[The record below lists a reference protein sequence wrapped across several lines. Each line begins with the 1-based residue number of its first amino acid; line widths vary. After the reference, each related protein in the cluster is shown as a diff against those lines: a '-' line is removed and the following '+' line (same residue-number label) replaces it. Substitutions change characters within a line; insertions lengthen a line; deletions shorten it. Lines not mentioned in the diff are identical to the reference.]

1 MSVGAIGNAILVN
14 QMTPAV
20 TPLQGNQN
28 TRFDLQNV
36 AAQAAVQEKEQEI
49 EEVRPAEESHAVD
62 PDREHNRQETD
73 EEMSEEM
80 KKSAKEYEETEKE
93 IEEEDTLDEHHHLLD
108 IKV

>member
-1 MSVGAIGNAILVN
+1 MSVGAIGNAVLVN

-20 TPLQGNQN
+20 TPLQGNQY

-49 EEVRPAEESHAVD
+49 EEVRPAEENHAID
-62 PDREHNRQETD
+62 PDREHQRQEAD
-73 EEMSEEM
+73 EETKNLPKKKGHHVEDEEPQ
-80 KKSAKEYEETEKE
+80 EETKV
-93 IEEEDTLDEHHHLLD
+93 HHLLD

>member
-1 MSVGAIGNAILVN
+1 MSVGAIGSAILVN
-14 QMTPAV
+14 QMTPTV

-36 AAQAAVQEKEQEI
+36 AAQAAVQEKEKEV
-49 EEVRPAEESHAVD
+49 EEVRPTEESHAVD
-62 PDREHNRQETD
+62 PDREHNKQETE

-80 KKSAKEYEETEKE
+80 EKSAKKDEESDKE
-93 IEEEDTLDEHHHLLD
+93 IEEEDSDKYHHLLD

>member
-28 TRFDLQNV
+28 TRFDLQNLAAQV
-36 AAQAAVQEKEQEI
+36 AAQEKEKEI
-49 EEVRPAEESHAVD
+49 EEVRPAEENQKID
-62 PDREHNRQETD
+62 PDREEQREEAD
-73 EEMSEEM
+73 EETQNLPKKKNHKINKEKSEEE
-80 KKSAKEYEETEKE
+80 S
-93 IEEEDTLDEHHHLLD
+93 DEPVHLLD